1 MFPELNK
8 IKIEEL
14 PEIKIETIPEMEID
28 FSFLDIKE
36 ERQ

>member
-8 IKIEEL
+8 IKIEKL